1 METKPNVAVLQM
13 DLAHARYEVERL
25 RIQVEDMA
33 KTNARLVVENEDLK
47 ELLRKVPAHY
57 R

>member
-1 METKPNVAVLQM
+1 M